1 MTYTD
6 MLIGAEIK
14 LVNAYLKGAT
24 KADALEWEAASEKT
38 TFFFDF
44 VENWID
50 GGTCQWE
57 TLRDIFEEGM
67 EALLA

>member
-1 MTYTD
+1 

-14 LVNAYLKGAT
+14 LVNTYLKGAT
-24 KADALEWEAASEKT
+24 KADALEWQATSEKT

-44 VENWID
+44 VGNWID
-50 GGTCQWE
+50 GDTPRWE